1 MTPDSGANVVT
12 SSASMRLPSTR
23 CSRTTLALSSGR
35 VTRGCWAGAA
45 GTASNASAVT
55 VSMHGGRIAPSR
67 WTGKLTHGDRNGG
80 RLLTVDRDVETIQ
93 PRMRKR
99 NVEHEDRAGLDLR
112 DPSRRLREVDVA
124 VASQD
129 LDVLLVE
136 QADLHL
142 VLAHLGALALEA
154 EHQVQARVHRGKLL
168 HPDVLEDP
176 QDGELAGLVH
186 QGVVGDDGEVEMH
199 GGARSLSRERNRRP
213 RALPFQRQ
221 YAAALPPRL
230 DRDRELLHGLRERLD
245 LHVQAGRGG
254 LAGAGRAPPS
264 RGPGDQRLSPP
275 ARRGPPE
282 TGTSPRDP

>member
-12 SSASMRLPSTR
+12 SSASTRLPCTR

-35 VTRGCWAGAA
+35 VTRACWAEAA

-80 RLLTVDRDVETIQ
+80 CLLTVDRDVETIQ
-93 PRMRKR
+93 PRMRER

-112 DPSRRLREVDVA
+112 DPRRRLGEVDVA

-199 GGARSLSRERNRRP
+199 GSRQSSVISDWRLRADDRSLSRERNRRP

-230 DRDRELLHGLRERLD
+230 DRDRAEGE
-245 LHVQAGRGG
+245 GRRRI
-254 LAGAGRAPPS
+254 GAGMGAHAGVDSVLEKVIGRQLSVAS
-264 RGPGDQRLSPP
+264 R
-275 ARRGPPE
+275 
-282 TGTSPRDP
+282 

>member
-12 SSASMRLPSTR
+12 SSASTRLPCTR

-35 VTRGCWAGAA
+35 VTRACWAEAA

-80 RLLTVDRDVETIQ
+80 CLLTVDRDVETIQ
-93 PRMRKR
+93 PRMRAR

-112 DPSRRLREVDVA
+112 DPRRRLGEVDVA

-142 VLAHLGALALEA
+142 VSPTSVRLPL
-154 EHQVQARVHRGKLL
+154 R
-168 HPDVLEDP
+168 
-176 QDGELAGLVH
+176 
-186 QGVVGDDGEVEMH
+186 
-199 GGARSLSRERNRRP
+199 RSTRC
-213 RALPFQRQ
+213 
-221 YAAALPPRL
+221 
-230 DRDRELLHGLRERLD
+230 
-245 LHVQAGRGG
+245 
-254 LAGAGRAPPS
+254 
-264 RGPGDQRLSPP
+264 
-275 ARRGPPE
+275 RRGCIAGNCC
-282 TGTSPRDP
+282 TQMCWKIPRTESLPAWSTRA

>member
-1 MTPDSGANVVT
+1 MTPDSGPNAVT
-12 SSASMRLPSTR
+12 SSASTRLPCTR

-35 VTRGCWAGAA
+35 VTRTCWAGAA

-67 WTGKLTHGDRNGG
+67 WTGKLTHGDRNG
-80 RLLTVDRDVETIQ
+80 RRPLAVDRDIKTIK
-93 PRMRKR
+93 PGVRKG

-112 DPSRRLREVDVA
+112 DPRRRLGEVDVA

-199 GGARSLSRERNRRP
+199 EALSVIRHPSSVTTDNGQRTTDDDHFLENGIDARVRSHSSANTP
-213 RALPFQRQ
+213 PPFP
-221 YAAALPPRL
+221 LGS
-230 DRDRELLHGLRERLD
+230 DRKS
-245 LHVQAGRGG
+245 VV
-254 LAGAGRAPPS
+254 
-264 RGPGDQRLSPP
+264 
-275 ARRGPPE
+275 
-282 TGTSPRDP
+282 

>member
-1 MTPDSGANVVT
+1 MTPDSGATVVT

-45 GTASNASAVT
+45 GTASSASAVT

-112 DPSRRLREVDVA
+112 DPRRRLREVDVA

-142 VLAHLGALALEA
+142 VLAHLGALALRSE
-154 EHQVQARVHRGKLL
+154 EHTSELQSQSNLVCRLL
-168 HPDVLEDP
+168 LEKK
-176 QDGELAGLVH
+176 
-186 QGVVGDDGEVEMH
+186 
-199 GGARSLSRERNRRP
+199 
-213 RALPFQRQ
+213 
-221 YAAALPPRL
+221 
-230 DRDRELLHGLRERLD
+230 
-245 LHVQAGRGG
+245 
-254 LAGAGRAPPS
+254 
-264 RGPGDQRLSPP
+264 
-275 ARRGPPE
+275 
-282 TGTSPRDP
+282 